1 MWTIKKLICAL
12 SACAAS
18 LQMAVPAYADIKIEP
33 SGDGVV
39 IKPGQM
45 PDMTNTSGIKSAID
59 ATVMGNV
66 RDVAMTITAIC
77 SIICLV
83 AFLIS
88 VTKLAA
94 SAGNPIA
101 RQRALAGILFS
112 GVALALFGGAW
123 VVVSFFWNFLG

>member
-1 MWTIKKLICAL
+1 M
-12 SACAAS
+12 
-18 LQMAVPAYADIKIEP
+18 
-33 SGDGVV
+33 
-39 IKPGQM
+39 
-45 PDMTNTSGIKSAID
+45 
-59 ATVMGNV
+59 
-66 RDVAMTITAIC
+66 
-77 SIICLV
+77 